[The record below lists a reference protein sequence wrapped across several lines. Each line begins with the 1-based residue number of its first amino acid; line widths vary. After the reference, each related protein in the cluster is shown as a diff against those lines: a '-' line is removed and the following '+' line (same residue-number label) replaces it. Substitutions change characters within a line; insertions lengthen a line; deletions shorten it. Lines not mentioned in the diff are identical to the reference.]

1 MIKPKSIIICVCI
14 GFVLSF
20 VVGLL
25 AGVSFGVIL
34 LRALIFGIVFGVLG
48 FGIGVVGRRFLSDD
62 LDLEGGDSPAV
73 PRQGSIVDLSIG
85 DEPLEEDEDGP
96 DFYVRS
102 DVPSHGA
109 GRGKKSDSAEAVSS
123 GAPAPD
129 EEAKPAADTPESSGQ
144 GQFKPISLGV
154 PEQDSA
160 SVPQEDS
167 DEGDVLPEIGDI
179 PIDSFD
185 DGEETASRGMDL
197 AIGNGME
204 TSQGRGGMDVT
215 SDSHTIAQAIRT
227 VLARDS

>member
-1 MIKPKSIIICVCI
+1 MIKPKFIIICVCV

-20 VVGLL
+20 VAGLS

-34 LRALIFGIVFGVLG
+34 LRAVVFGILFGALG
-48 FGIGVVGRRFLSDD
+48 FGVGVVGQRFLSDD
-62 LDLEGGDSPAV
+62 SDLEGGDSPAV

-85 DEPLEEDEDGP
+85 DEPLEEDENGP

-102 DVPSHGA
+102 DMPDYGA
-109 GRGKKSDSAEAVSS
+109 GKDGESGSDEASSS
-123 GAPAPD
+123 GVPALGG
-129 EEAKPAADTPESSGQ
+129 ETKPAAAAPEPSEP

-154 PEQDSA
+154 PAQGSSSA
-160 SVPQEDS
+160 SQGDS
-167 DEGDVLPEIGDI
+167 GGEDVLPEIGDI

-185 DGEETASRGMDL
+185 DGDETASGGMDL

-204 TSQGRGGMDVT
+204 TRQGRGGMDVT